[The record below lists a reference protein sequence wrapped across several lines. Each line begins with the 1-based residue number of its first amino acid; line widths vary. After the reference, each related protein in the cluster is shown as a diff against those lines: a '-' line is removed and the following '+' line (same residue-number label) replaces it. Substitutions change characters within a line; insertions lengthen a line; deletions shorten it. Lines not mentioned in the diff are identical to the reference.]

1 MQLHHLQWY
10 AWRDRKDYA
19 AILQPAPLLLNAHF
33 VGMNANNA
41 SITVGLITE
50 ALAMTGSPALTVANT
65 FLYGMYLLRN
75 SRVSRD
81 PEFCWRRAKED
92 SEPSDARPDASLSVL
107 PPSNAWSVHA
117 RRSL

>member
-1 MQLHHLQWY
+1 MLLFFTQLHHLQWY

-50 ALAMTGSPALTVANT
+50 ALAMTGSSALTVANT

-81 PEFCWRRAKED
+81 PVLLAACED
-92 SEPSDARPDASLSVL
+92 SDEPSDARTDASLFY
-107 PPSNAWSVHA
+107 PPAE
-117 RRSL
+117 